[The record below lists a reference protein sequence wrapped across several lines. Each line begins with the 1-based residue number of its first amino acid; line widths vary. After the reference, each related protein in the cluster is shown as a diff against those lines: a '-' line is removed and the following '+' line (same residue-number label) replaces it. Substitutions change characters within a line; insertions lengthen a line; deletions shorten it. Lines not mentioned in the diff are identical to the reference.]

1 MANYVG
7 GNKHVVDTKFVT
19 AAANLVGWTF
29 VNANGAVPAN
39 AEKCTGGVVQSDVT
53 SGDYGTI
60 AYGTGSVLKVLA
72 TGTVT
77 AGNFV
82 EILTS
87 TFTTK
92 DTTGVTGAGVQ
103 NATSTNAIV
112 GKAQTAGVVND
123 TVLVELMDGL
133 NH

>member
-7 GNKHVVDTKFVT
+7 GDKWIKDKEQIT
-19 AAANLVGWTF
+19 AAANLVDRTF

-39 AEKCTGGVVQSDVT
+39 AAKCTGGVVEKDT
-53 SGDYGTI
+53 ANADYATI
-60 AYGTGSVLKVLA
+60 KTGIVEVIA

-103 NATSTNAIV
+103 DATSTNIFVGRAIT
-112 GKAQTAGVVND
+112 GGSVND
-123 TVLVELMDGL
+123 TVLIETMHGV
-133 NH
+133 NV

>member
-7 GNKHVVDTKFVT
+7 GDKYIVTREYVT
-19 AAANLVGWTF
+19 AAANLVDKTF

-39 AEKCTGGVVQSDVT
+39 AAKCTGGVVEKDTT
-53 SGDYGTI
+53 SGELATI
-60 AYGTGSVLKVLA
+60 KTGTGSILEVIA

-77 AGNFV
+77 QGNFV

-103 NATSTNAIV
+103 DATSTNAIV
-112 GKAQTAGVVND
+112 GKAHTGGSVND
-123 TVLVELMDGL
+123 TVLIELMDGS

>member
-7 GNKHVVDTKFVT
+7 GNKSVVDFKEVT
-19 AAANLVGWTF
+19 AAANLVAHTF

-39 AEKCTGGVVQSDVT
+39 AAKCTGGVVQTDVL
-53 SGDYGTI
+53 SGDYGSI
-60 AYGTGSVLKVLA
+60 AYGTGSVVKVLA

-77 AGNFV
+77 DGNFV

-103 NATSTNAIV
+103 DASSTNAIV
-112 GKAQTAGVVND
+112 GKAQTGGSVND

>member
-7 GNKHVVDTKFVT
+7 GNKNVVNTKQVT
-19 AAANLVGWTF
+19 AAANLVGLTF
-29 VNANGAVPAN
+29 VNANGAIPAN
-39 AEKCTGGVVQSDVT
+39 AEKCTGGVVQTDVT
-53 SGDYGTI
+53 NADLGTVV
-60 AYGTGSVLKVLA
+60 YGTGSLVKVIA

-77 AGNFV
+77 EGLFV

-103 NATSTNAIV
+103 NASSTNAIV
-112 GKAQTAGVVND
+112 GKAQTAGSVND